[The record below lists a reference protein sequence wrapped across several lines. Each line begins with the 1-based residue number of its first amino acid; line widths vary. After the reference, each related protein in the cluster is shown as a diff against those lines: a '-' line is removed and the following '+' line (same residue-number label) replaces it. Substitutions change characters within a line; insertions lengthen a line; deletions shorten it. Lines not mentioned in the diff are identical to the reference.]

1 MIANARNR
9 PPCRTASKGVSAN
22 LLQSESKRRRTKQ
35 QIKVEKEAT
44 LIKEQQDAAKLAQ
57 YDVLKG
63 KVQLMEEEKR
73 NGDAA
78 VSLLKQFIETGF
90 ARQDDEGAFILPGL
104 SGEKKFKP
112 FEEG

>member
-1 MIANARNR
+1 M
-9 PPCRTASKGVSAN
+9 
-22 LLQSESKRRRTKQ
+22 
-35 QIKVEKEAT
+35 
-44 LIKEQQDAAKLAQ
+44 
-57 YDVLKG
+57 LKG

-78 VSLLKQFIETGF
+78 VSLLKQFVETGF

-112 FEEG
+112 FEEDWTLNISGNSSINSIISISHKNEQKWRKFHVINI